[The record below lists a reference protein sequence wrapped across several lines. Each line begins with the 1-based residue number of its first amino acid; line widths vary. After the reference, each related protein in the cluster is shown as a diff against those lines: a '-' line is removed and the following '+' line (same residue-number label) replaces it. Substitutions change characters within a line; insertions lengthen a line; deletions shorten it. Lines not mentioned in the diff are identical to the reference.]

1 MSGAGWGEP
10 LKGMKNV
17 KNYWDQGTA
26 VSSIPTINAVSD
38 SGPGVLAPPTQYVGN
53 QVADL
58 DYLNQKLMIPTKT
71 ESGIDLSLLTS
82 VIKPASVVYE
92 KDEVWDYQHLIIDI
106 SHLIQSQ
113 KDEPP
118 KQVEETEAFNQF
130 EMMPFEE
137 FS

>member
-1 MSGAGWGEP
+1 MSGWGEP
-10 LKGMKNV
+10 SKEMKSM
-17 KNYWDQGTA
+17 KNYWDQGTSVGA
-26 VSSIPTINAVSD
+26 IPTITTISD
-38 SGPGVLAPPTQYVGN
+38 SAPGLLAPPTQYVGN

-58 DYLNQKLMIPTKT
+58 DYLNQKLTIPTKT

-113 KDEPP
+113 KEEAPKNVDDSEP
-118 KQVEETEAFNQF
+118 FNQQD
-130 EMMPFEE
+130 MMPFEE